1 MIDDLRSIEVAT
13 SWLWENYGL
22 WGSSC
27 IALALL
33 AGSFIRWITTN
44 PEKAERV
51 YGWFRQREK
60 KKGQTTIDVQDF
72 EQSFTTQSPT
82 GMAADRQRETYTWI
96 QAVKAAT
103 SHYAELNPGLSV
115 NVKRW
120 EVLGENA
127 RLEIYTEMK
136 IMGDNRKRYRPINSI
151 AKRTILLIDK
161 SGDIMSIK

>member
-1 MIDDLRSIEVAT
+1 MIDDLRSIGVLA
-13 SWLWENYGL
+13 SWLWENYGI
-22 WGSSC
+22 WGSSG
-27 IALALL
+27 IALAVF
-33 AGSFIRWITTN
+33 AGSFIRWIATS

-51 YGWFRQREK
+51 YGWFRQQEK
-60 KKGQTTIDVQDF
+60 KKSQTTIDAKDF
-72 EQSFTTQSPT
+72 EQLIAIQSST
-82 GMAADRQRETYTWI
+82 DVASDRQRETYTWI

-103 SHYAELNPGLSV
+103 DHYAELNPGLWV

-136 IMGDNRKRYRPINSI
+136 IMGGNRKRYRPNNAI
-151 AKRTILLIDK
+151 AKRIILLIDK